1 MLNHVCLMGRLT
13 ADPELKQTQSG
24 VNVLSCCIAVDRDY
38 DREQT
43 DFINLVAWRQ
53 SAEFAAR
60 YFKKGQLIAAEGA
73 IRTRNYEDREGKR
86 RTAFE
91 VVVNQ
96 FHFAEGKRGGHEQ
109 VPGPGDSDV
118 PPEPPSGGALTLRS
132 NSASSA
138 EITGNSR
145 PTDRTHLDLSMDF
158 DDYEDLEAPEF

>member
-60 YFKKGQLIAAEGA
+60 YFKKGQLIAVEGA

-96 FHFAEGKRGGHEQ
+96 FHFAEGKRGHEQ

-118 PPEPPSGGALTLRS
+118 PPDRKQAGQKE
-132 NSASSA
+132 NS
-138 EITGNSR
+138 
-145 PTDRTHLDLSMDF
+145 LDLSIDDF
-158 DDYEDLEAPEF
+158 DDYEDLDAPEF